1 MVRARDVSPTR
12 IPAQEPKGRQSRSL
26 FRVSIDLSGNQ
37 LGGEILAELG
47 DLSNLTLLDL
57 SDNQLSVKL
66 SHDLTRLSALNRFY
80 FHGNEGLCAPAD
92 DAFQEWLNGV
102 ASKRGDVCRVDST
115 STGSPTSMP
124 IVAPSPTPTTIST
137 PARSVEDSN
146 VGDSG
151 GAFTARTGGSA
162 GDVAVIALPLLG
174 LLGLTGRRR
183 WRRQIQRRSAR
194 PLSDQ
199 HNGWYRCQG

>member
-1 MVRARDVSPTR
+1 M
-12 IPAQEPKGRQSRSL
+12 
-26 FRVSIDLSGNQ
+26 FRVSLDLSGNQ
-37 LGGEILAELG
+37 LGGEILTELG

-66 SHDLTRLSALNRFY
+66 SHHLTRLSALNRFY

-115 STGSPTSMP
+115 PTGSPTSMP
-124 IVAPSPTPTTIST
+124 TVAPSPTPTTIST
-137 PARSVEDSN
+137 PARSVEDSK

-151 GAFTARTGGSA
+151 GACTARTGGSA